1 MNTREDYVKG
11 EEDLADWTPR
21 GVSLV
26 KDYIGVERRRRRIAE
41 IELARTVLSPK
52 MLSIAKRDDP
62 STDIELDDRRKAL
75 LTRMLKLWSSHKAP
89 ESIILSSQNLEPPTA
104 GAAFAPR
111 SPSRGNS
118 PAPKP
123 SLTATVRFI
132 SKNPNLLKASFL
144 LTPDPTNTRWVRR
157 YVEFRK
163 PYLHVYSV
171 DGDELNAINLTNAR
185 VNHSPEIARLF
196 NASATSEGSRGHSR
210 NKSIGE
216 SVTPQQKDTIFAVF
230 AKTNTYVFRAKSERE
245 KIEWILRIDQGYF
258 SSEGEDSGSS

>member
-52 MLSIAKRDDP
+52 MLSIAKP
-62 STDIELDDRRKAL
+62 EATSAASTSQELDDRQKAL
-75 LTRMLKLWSSHKAP
+75 IEKTLKLWTSHRAP
-89 ESIILSSQNLEPPTA
+89 ESIILSSSNLEPPSA
-104 GAAFAPR
+104 GAAFAP
-111 SPSRGNS
+111 SPSRGTS
-118 PAPKP
+118 PAPRP
-123 SLTATVRFI
+123 SLTATVRFVG
-132 SKNPNLLKASFL
+132 KNPNLLKASFL
-144 LTPDPTNTRWVRR
+144 LTPDPTNTRWIRR
-157 YVEFRK
+157 YVEFRR

-171 DGDELNAINLTNAR
+171 DGDELNAINLTNSR
-185 VNHSPEIARLF
+185 VNHSPELSRLM
-196 NASATSEGSRGHSR
+196 NTGQGNNGRGHAR
-210 NKSIGE
+210 NVSDG
-216 SVTPQQKDTIFAVF
+216 VTPQQKDTIFAVF

-258 SSEGEDSGSS
+258 SSGEEDSG